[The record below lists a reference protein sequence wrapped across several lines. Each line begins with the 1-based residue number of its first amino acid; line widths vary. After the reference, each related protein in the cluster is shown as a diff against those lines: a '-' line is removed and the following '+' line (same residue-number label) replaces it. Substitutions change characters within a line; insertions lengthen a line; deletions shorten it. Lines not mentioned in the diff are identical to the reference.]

1 MAYYLKYWEEF
12 YRKYIVPA
20 TEHAPD
26 LWRDVRD
33 RLKNNSLKASS
44 TEQSH
49 RLDTFVECLKKEPK
63 NLKAAQPVRID
74 ETSYTSGK
82 VVLRVLTGSNQSYL
96 NGTGMDIEELVKAE
110 LKARRIKK
118 EVPKDASLL

>member
-1 MAYYLKYWEEF
+1 MPEKG
-12 YRKYIVPA
+12 
-20 TEHAPD
+20 T
-26 LWRDVRD
+26 
-33 RLKNNSLKASS
+33 
-44 TEQSH
+44 
-49 RLDTFVECLKKEPK
+49 KKLEG
-63 NLKAAQPVRID
+63 AQPVQID

-118 EVPKDASLL
+118 EVPKDASLIMKRKAIRLHEYLRIHKANTMRE